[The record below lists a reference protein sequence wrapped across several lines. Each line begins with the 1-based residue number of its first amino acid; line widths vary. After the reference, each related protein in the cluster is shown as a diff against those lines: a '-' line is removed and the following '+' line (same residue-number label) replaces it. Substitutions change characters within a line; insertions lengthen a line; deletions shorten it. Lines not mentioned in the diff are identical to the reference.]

1 MDIMGNKRKTAE
13 ICAAL
18 CEKCMRDVLGNYY
31 IIACA
36 LIKRYFDLQPQLL
49 DYEVTRFLYDE
60 ACDILKKEEPYS
72 VDVSDVGIG
81 ECTPCVAFCLDLL
94 QKYRKMDAL

>member
-1 MDIMGNKRKTAE
+1 M
-13 ICAAL
+13 C
-18 CEKCMRDVLGNYY
+18 
-31 IIACA
+31 
-36 LIKRYFDLQPQLL
+36 
-49 DYEVTRFLYDE
+49 FLYNE